1 MNDLVEFRPLLL
13 LAPLARRWVLVA
25 ATAVA
30 GGAAGMASLALDPA
44 RFESYAVLLPSRTEG
59 SSGGGDL
66 FTLASRLGIGG
77 SGGGGDISGIYDEVL
92 RSSPFTDRLS
102 GKVFPIGWAGRTT
115 TLEEQYELPSREDT
129 LQHAMALNGVLTG
142 RRGLVWKVQPNGT
155 VRLSFQSADPVLS
168 AAVVLA
174 VMDELQEYTMEVR
187 TKGTNQRLQ
196 VTSRNL
202 DSVAKD
208 LRSAE
213 ERVAGFQRANL
224 ALSPE
229 IAVRLAR
236 LEREARVLEQVY
248 GSLRQSKATLEVER
262 DSYVPTFQ
270 VIETPRPALY
280 PAFRPLRK
288 WIPVGVVLGGFAG
301 LVLAGLLG
309 WRRGEFR
316 GTFASPVQ

>member
-1 MNDLVEFRPLLL
+1 MNDLAEFRPLLL
-13 LAPLARRWVLVA
+13 LAPLVRRWILVA
-25 ATAVA
+25 ALAAA
-30 GGAAGMASLALDPA
+30 GGLAGLASLALDPA
-44 RFESYAVLLPSRTEG
+44 RFESYAVLLPAKAEG
-59 SSGGGDL
+59 ASGGDL

-77 SGGGGDISGIYDEVL
+77 GGGGGDISGIYDEVL
-92 RSSPFTDRLS
+92 RSTPFTDRLG
-102 GKVFPIGWAGRTT
+102 GKALPIGWKGRTT
-115 TLEEQYELPSREDT
+115 TLEEQYHLPSPKDT
-129 LQHAMALNGVLTG
+129 LQHAMALNGILAG
-142 RRGLVWKVQPNGT
+142 RKGLVWKVQPNGT
-155 VRLSFQSADPVLS
+155 VRLSFQSVDPVLS

-174 VMDELQEYTMEVR
+174 AMEELQGYTMEVR
-187 TKGTNQRLQ
+187 TLGTTQKLQ

-202 DSVAKD
+202 DSVAQD
-208 LRSAE
+208 LQRAE

-288 WIPVGVVLGGFAG
+288 WIPVGVVLGG
-301 LVLAGLLG
+301 LAGLLAAG
-309 WRRGEFR
+309 LLAWRRGEFR
-316 GTFASPVQ
+316 AAVASAGL